1 MSEPIAIRQRR
12 KRASTWHT
20 SYVSVRVHG
29 RVRPRFDFEAGS
41 SHECGGLASWSDRA
55 RVFGRRVVRG
65 NGGHAECCRVSLFRL
80 CYKLKP

>member
-12 KRASTWHT
+12 KRASTWHIRLRRGEVAEGIE
-20 SYVSVRVHG
+20 SR
-29 RVRPRFDFEAGS
+29 
-41 SHECGGLASWSDRA
+41 ECGVASWSCQSLRA
-55 RVFGRRVVRG
+55 GGVRG